1 MTIKMVT
8 LQQSLVDGGEI
19 SLNQIFTETFDD
31 GNGGGVED
39 PGEVVYGDDVD

>member
-1 MTIKMVT
+1 MVVNFFKPD
-8 LQQSLVDGGEI
+8 LYRDG
-19 SLNQIFTETFDD
+19 DD